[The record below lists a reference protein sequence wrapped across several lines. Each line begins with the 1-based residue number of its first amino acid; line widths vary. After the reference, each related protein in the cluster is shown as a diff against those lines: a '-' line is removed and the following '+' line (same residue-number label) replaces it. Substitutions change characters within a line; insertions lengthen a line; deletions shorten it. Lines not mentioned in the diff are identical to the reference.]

1 MMALTFEMRAVYA
14 FIGRNF
20 NLVKR
25 YFAWEIVFL
34 SYSVANT
41 LTIAYIGYG
50 DDEKTRY
57 LIIGALLWSFLSV
70 VFHAVSEAIA
80 WERWEGT
87 IEYTLMAP
95 IRRVTH
101 LMGQCVFAL
110 AYGMART
117 VIILV
122 CVALFFNLRFTNA
135 DFGCAAV
142 VLVVACFSFLGMGL
156 AAAVLPLLSPE
167 RGAQATHIFQA
178 VILLVSGV
186 YYDVSVLPGWLRV
199 FSHVSPATYTLRAMR
214 KAMLEGAPISAVGW
228 DLLIL
233 FGIGVVLLPVGLA
246 VFALGERYARKTGK
260 LKRSG

>member
-1 MMALTFEMRAVYA
+1 MMTMTFEMRAVYA
-14 FIGRNF
+14 FVGRNF

-57 LIIGALLWSFLSV
+57 LIIGALLWGFLSV

-101 LMGQCVFAL
+101 LL
-110 AYGMART
+110 
-117 VIILV
+117 
-122 CVALFFNLRFTNA
+122 
-135 DFGCAAV
+135 
-142 VLVVACFSFLGMGL
+142 
-156 AAAVLPLLSPE
+156 
-167 RGAQATHIFQA
+167 
-178 VILLVSGV
+178 
-186 YYDVSVLPGWLRV
+186 
-199 FSHVSPATYTLRAMR
+199 
-214 KAMLEGAPISAVGW
+214 
-228 DLLIL
+228 
-233 FGIGVVLLPVGLA
+233 
-246 VFALGERYARKTGK
+246 
-260 LKRSG
+260 